1 MNKWIAFL
9 CSLLIATS
17 INASSSEVTLNDAI
31 KALELAIKDIK
42 GQRSEIERLKI
53 QLADMNHTVQNN
65 DIDIVKKQI
74 AVIENKQKHIEK
86 QNTDIKMLLETRPKL
101 NPFSVETVFALKDT
115 DHANNKG
122 EFYKTT
128 DGLRIRE
135 EADVNSK
142 TVGLI
147 EQGKPVEV
155 TEIKNSYGFIGKG
168 WVQMNYLQKV
178 GK

>member
-1 MNKWIAFL
+1 MNKIVAL
-9 CSLLIATS
+9 MCSLAIVSSL
-17 INASSSEVTLNDAI
+17 NASSEVTLNDAI

-42 GQRSEIERLKI
+42 NQRSEIERLKSQI
-53 QLADMNHTVQNN
+53 ADMNHSVQNN
-65 DIDIVKKQI
+65 SIDLVKKQI
-74 AVIENKQKHIEK
+74 AIIENRQKTIEK
-86 QNTDIKMLLETRPKL
+86 QNTEIKLILETRPKL
-101 NPFSVETVFALKDT
+101 SPFTVESAFALKDIE
-115 DHANNKG
+115 HVNSKA
-122 EFYKTT
+122 EFYKTL

-135 EADVNSK
+135 EADINSK
-142 TVGLI
+142 TIGLI